1 MLGADPLQTT
11 ITMQARP
18 TRAAAACLT
27 ASILLIGAL
36 MFASQAG
43 AATLYVCVKKGSG
56 TARFVNARTKCRRNE
71 TKLAW
76 NLTGPAGRNGTN
88 GKNGANGKNGTN
100 GKDGAAGKN
109 GSNGTNGINGS
120 STGYFDFNDA
130 QVELLAR
137 TTIATLP
144 SVPPGSYVL
153 TANVQLED
161 TSTEAASVR
170 CFLAGDE
177 AAVELKAAGVATIS
191 LLAAGT
197 TPFTSAFV
205 LECQSSLAKEVKVK
219 FARLAAIQVQT
230 LTDAS
235 S

>member
-1 MLGADPLQTT
+1 
-11 ITMQARP
+11 MQAR
-18 TRAAAACLT
+18 TNRAAAALLT
-27 ASILLIGAL
+27 ALILLIGAFA
-36 MFASQAG
+36 FASQAG

-56 TARFVNARTKCRRNE
+56 TARFVNARTRCRRNE

-76 NLTGPAGRNGTN
+76 NIVGPAGRNGTN
-88 GKNGANGKNGTN
+88 GKNGSNGKN
-100 GKDGAAGKN
+100 GKDGATGKNGTN
-109 GSNGTNGINGS
+109 GSNGTNGVNGS
-120 STGYFDFNDA
+120 SAGYFDFNDA
-130 QVELLAR
+130 QVELPAR

-153 TANVQLED
+153 SANAQLED
-161 TSTEAASVR
+161 ASLEPTTVR

-177 AAVELKAAGVATIS
+177 AAVELNAGGVATIS

-197 TPFTSAFV
+197 TPFVSAFM
-205 LECQSSLAKEVKVK
+205 LECQSSVAKGVKVK
-219 FARLAAIQVQT
+219 FARLTAVQVQT